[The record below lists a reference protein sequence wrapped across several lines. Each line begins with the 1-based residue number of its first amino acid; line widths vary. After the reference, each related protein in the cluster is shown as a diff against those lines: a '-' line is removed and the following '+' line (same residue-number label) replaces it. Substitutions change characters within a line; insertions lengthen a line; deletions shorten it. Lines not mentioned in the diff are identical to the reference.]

1 MANTDLLLGLVE
13 EFPAAFSDPESPK
26 PAPGADSKTNQLLAL
41 ANEFPEAFAD
51 PEAEAA
57 VAAAVAVA
65 TEKSEKAAL
74 KTPAPLPEPV
84 AAPLA
89 AELPPGY
96 RTALQRRVTTYTW
109 GTIDCYFT
117 YGENGLGETGL
128 QQFWV
133 TVGKSGTEVQSLCE
147 AITRL
152 VNLLLAQQVPVAA
165 ITKQLRGIRGGT
177 PEGLGPNTLLG
188 LADLIGKVLQEA
200 PSTGLSNGLA
210 SGIVASPSPAGL
222 EVEMLGERDIPET
235 TANLA
240 VAAPQNSP
248 AASIASTSTVSTAT
262 AGWTSLSDDLLEA
275 ALCPECGAQ
284 LQQMNGCSGG
294 ACAVCGYSSCS

>member
-1 MANTDLLLGLVE
+1 
-13 EFPAAFSDPESPK
+13 
-26 PAPGADSKTNQLLAL
+26 
-41 ANEFPEAFAD
+41 
-51 PEAEAA
+51 

-65 TEKSEKAAL
+65 SEKSEKAAL
-74 KTPAPLPEPV
+74 TKAEPTPLPAPI
-84 AAPLA
+84 AAT
-89 AELPPGY
+89 LPPGY
-96 RTALQRRVTTYTW
+96 RTSLQRRLTTYTW
-109 GTIDCYFT
+109 GAIDCYFT
-117 YGENGLGETGL
+117 YGETGL

-147 AITRL
+147 AIARL

-165 ITKQLRGIRGGT
+165 IVKQLRGIRGGT

-200 PSTGLSNGLA
+200 PA
-210 SGIVASPSPAGL
+210 EAAPAPSAAAPTMQTHV
-222 EVEMLGERDIPET
+222 EVEMLSVVET
-235 TANLA
+235 VAAMPVA
-240 VAAPQNSP
+240 VAATTNS
-248 AASIASTSTVSTAT
+248 
-262 AGWTSLSDDLLEA
+262 GWIDLSDDLLEA

>member
-1 MANTDLLLGLVE
+1 MANNDLLLRLVD
-13 EFPAAFSDPESPK
+13 EFPSAFGDPEAAKVAGK
-26 PAPGADSKTNQLLAL
+26 PAKSLDSKTNQLLAL
-41 ANEFPEAFAD
+41 AEEFPEAFAD
-51 PEAEAA
+51 PETEAA

-65 TEKSEKAAL
+65 SEKSEKAAL
-74 KTPAPLPEPV
+74 TKPEPAPPPAPV
-84 AAPLA
+84 A

-109 GTIDCYFT
+109 GAIDCYFT
-117 YGENGLGETGL
+117 YGETGL

-165 ITKQLRGIRGGT
+165 IVKQLRGIRGGT

-200 PSTGLSNGLA
+200 PTEA
-210 SGIVASPSPAGL
+210 APAPNATAPATAATHV
-222 EVEMLGERDIPET
+222 EVEMLSVVET
-235 TANLA
+235 VAAMPVA
-240 VAAPQNSP
+240 VAATTNS
-248 AASIASTSTVSTAT
+248 
-262 AGWTSLSDDLLEA
+262 GWIDLSDDLLEA

>member
-1 MANTDLLLGLVE
+1 MANNDLLLGLVD
-13 EFPAAFSDPESPK
+13 EFPSAFGDPEALKVSGK
-26 PAPGADSKTNQLLAL
+26 PAKSLDIKTNQLLAL
-41 ANEFPEAFAD
+41 AEEFPEAFAD
-51 PEAEAA
+51 PETEAA

-65 TEKSEKAAL
+65 SEKSEKAAL
-74 KTPAPLPEPV
+74 TKAEPTPLPAPI
-84 AAPLA
+84 AAT
-89 AELPPGY
+89 LPPGY
-96 RTALQRRVTTYTW
+96 RTSLQRRLTTYTW
-109 GTIDCYFT
+109 GAIDCYFT
-117 YGENGLGETGL
+117 YGETGL

-147 AITRL
+147 AIARL

-165 ITKQLRGIRGGT
+165 IVKQLRGIRGGT

-200 PSTGLSNGLA
+200 PA
-210 SGIVASPSPAGL
+210 EAAPAPSAAAPTMQTHV
-222 EVEMLGERDIPET
+222 EVEMLSVVET
-235 TANLA
+235 VATTPVA
-240 VAAPQNSP
+240 VAT
-248 AASIASTSTVSTAT
+248 TSDS
-262 AGWTSLSDDLLEA
+262 GWIDLSDDLLEA